1 MIHVERESSKQS
13 ENLGWISRE
22 TFTPSN
28 IRSFSIVARRKKW
41 GGDRRAIVHGYFSQD
56 PAEKGE
62 ERGDRKKAKTG
73 DEFGQARKRRTTGW
87 IGTRESANAC
97 QRVPSS
103 LSPISLPMLPSPFRL
118 HAFFHPRLSYYSVD
132 IYESSFS
139 RVRLILFSRV
149 RHDRGGRET
158 SPTLLETTPV
168 MKAINASILLREQV
182 WINRDRVIPR
192 LVVIRPGGTESTNS
206 AN

>member
-73 DEFGQARKRRTTGW
+73 GEFGQARKRRTTGW

-97 QRVPSS
+97 QPS
-103 LSPISLPMLPSPFRL
+103 
-118 HAFFHPRLSYYSVD
+118 
-132 IYESSFS
+132 
-139 RVRLILFSRV
+139 
-149 RHDRGGRET
+149 
-158 SPTLLETTPV
+158 LL
-168 MKAINASILLREQV
+168 LYR
-182 WINRDRVIPR
+182 R
-192 LVVIRPGGTESTNS
+192 
-206 AN
+206 

>member
-1 MIHVERESSKQS
+1 MDIFPKIPQKR
-13 ENLGWISRE
+13 
-22 TFTPSN
+22 
-28 IRSFSIVARRKKW
+28 
-41 GGDRRAIVHGYFSQD
+41 
-56 PAEKGE
+56 
-62 ERGDRKKAKTG
+62 ERGGGERKKAKTSG
-73 DEFGQARKRRTTGW
+73 EFGRARKRRTTGW

-97 QRVPSS
+97 QRVP